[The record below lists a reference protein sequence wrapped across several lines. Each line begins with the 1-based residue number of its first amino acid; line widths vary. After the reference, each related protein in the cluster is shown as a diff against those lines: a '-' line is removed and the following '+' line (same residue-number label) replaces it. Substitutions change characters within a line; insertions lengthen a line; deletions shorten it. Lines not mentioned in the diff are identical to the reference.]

1 MIPGKKIKIVITGG
15 GTGGHVFPLVAFVRE
30 ARKFFEDLNF
40 LPVFYYL
47 GPVNELTRK
56 VFQREGVKIFSV
68 FSGKIRRY
76 LTFSSVFL
84 NFLDFFKILLGF
96 FQSLFL
102 LFFIWPKFIFSKGGF
117 GSFPVC
123 LAGKIYQRKI
133 FLHESDSVLGL
144 ANRILAKF
152 SKLVFVSF
160 EETKVVPPSKKV
172 FVGNIV
178 RKKILEGDKERAKE
192 KFSLVGDKKIILILG
207 GSQGAQRIN
216 ERIFES
222 INLFL
227 ENFELLHQVGP
238 KNLAQA
244 KALAEFLV
252 KPELKK
258 YYHPFGFLEEEDLA
272 DALCV
277 SDLIISRAGAGA
289 IFEIASVGKPSIL
302 IPLKESAQNH
312 QLQNAYSFAKKGAC
326 IVIEEENFTSRFL
339 FEITSTL
346 LSDEKKLKEMVE
358 AAKNFAPKNTLE
370 LILKEIFRS
379 I

>member
-1 MIPGKKIKIVITGG
+1 MISPKKIKIVITGG
-15 GTGGHVFPLVAFVRE
+15 GTGGHIFPLVAFVRF
-30 ARKFFEDLNF
+30 AKKFFEELNF
-40 LPVFYYL
+40 APVFYYV
-47 GPVNELTRK
+47 GPVNEFVRK
-56 VFQREGVKIFSV
+56 AFQKEGVKIFSV

-76 LTFSSVFL
+76 ITFSSVFL

-123 LAGKIYQRKI
+123 LAGKFFGKKI

-144 ANRILAKF
+144 ANKILAKF
-152 SKLVFVSF
+152 SKIVFVSF
-160 EETKVVPPSKKV
+160 KETEVIPPSKKV

-178 RKKILEGDKERAKE
+178 RKEILQGDRERAKK
-192 KFSLVGDKKIILILG
+192 KFSLVRDKKIILILG

-216 ERIFES
+216 ERIFEA

-227 ENFELLHQVGP
+227 ENFELIHQVGP
-238 KNLAQA
+238 KNIAQA
-244 KALAEFLV
+244 KALAEFLI

-272 DALCV
+272 DALSVC
-277 SDLIISRAGAGA
+277 DLVISRAGAGA
-289 IFEIASVGKPSIL
+289 IFEIALVGKPSIL

-312 QLQNAYSFAKKGAC
+312 QLYNAYAFVKSGAC

-339 FEITSTL
+339 FEIVESL
-346 LSDEKKLKEMVE
+346 LSDEKKLKEMEE

>member
-1 MIPGKKIKIVITGG
+1 MPLSKKIKIVITGG
-15 GTGGHVFPLVAFVRE
+15 GTGGHIFPLVAFVRE
-30 ARKFFEDLNF
+30 AKIFFEKLNF
-40 LPVFYYL
+40 VPVFYYL
-47 GPVNELTRK
+47 GPANEVVKKT
-56 VFQREGVKIFSV
+56 FQREGIKIFSV

-76 LTFSSVFL
+76 LNFSSVFL
-84 NFLDFFKILLGF
+84 NFLDFFKILFGF

-144 ANRILAKF
+144 ANKILAKF
-152 SKLVFVSF
+152 SKIVFVSF
-160 EETKVVPPSKKV
+160 KETEIIPPSKKV

-178 RKKILEGDKERAKE
+178 RKEILQGDKERAKN

-216 ERIFES
+216 ERILES

-238 KNLAQA
+238 KNIAQT
-244 KALAEFLV
+244 KALAEFLI

-258 YYHPFGFLEEEDLA
+258 YYHPFGFLEEENLA
-272 DALCV
+272 DALSVC
-277 SDLIISRAGAGA
+277 DLVISRAGAGA
-289 IFEIASVGKPSIL
+289 IFEIALVGKPSVL

-312 QLQNAYSFAKKGAC
+312 QLYNAYNFAKNGAC
-326 IVIEEENFTSRFL
+326 LVIEEENFTSRFL
-339 FEITSTL
+339 FEIVKSL
-346 LSDEKKLKEMVE
+346 IFDEKKLKEMEE
-358 AAKNFAPKNTLE
+358 AAKNFAPKETLE

>member
-1 MIPGKKIKIVITGG
+1 MISSKKIKIVITGG
-15 GTGGHVFPLVAFVRE
+15 GTGGHIFPLVAFVRF
-30 ARKFFEDLNF
+30 ARKFFEELNF
-40 LPVFYYL
+40 VPVFYYL
-47 GPVNELTRK
+47 GPVNEFVK
-56 VFQREGVKIFSV
+56 KAFQREGVKIFSV

-76 LTFSSVFL
+76 ITFSSVFL
-84 NFLDFFKILLGF
+84 NFLDFFKILFGF

-123 LAGKIYQRKI
+123 LAGKIFGRKI
-133 FLHESDSVLGL
+133 FLHESDFVLGL
-144 ANRILAKF
+144 ANKILAKF
-152 SKLVFVSF
+152 SKIVFVSF
-160 EETKVVPPSKKV
+160 KETEVIPPTKKV

-178 RKKILEGDKERAKE
+178 RKEILEGDKERAKK
-192 KFSLVGDKKIILILG
+192 KFSLIGDKKIILILG

-227 ENFELLHQVGP
+227 ENFELIHQVGP
-238 KNLAQA
+238 KNIAQA
-244 KALAEFLV
+244 KTLAEFLI

-272 DALCV
+272 DALSV
-277 SDLIISRAGAGA
+277 SDLVISRAGAGA
-289 IFEIASVGKPSIL
+289 IFEIALVGKPSIL

-312 QLQNAYSFAKKGAC
+312 QLHNAYAFARSGAC

-339 FEITSTL
+339 FEIVESL
-346 LSDEKKLKEMVE
+346 FSDEKKLKEME
-358 AAKNFAPKNTLE
+358 NCAKNFAPKNTLE
-370 LILKEIFRS
+370 LILKEIFRL